1 MVIGYLR
8 KRQSEMKLLLVLL
21 LMFPLTSVAVCERE
35 ETLYTNSVNL
45 HVKTKELHETSK
57 RLFEQK
63 KLSVEQMFKSFSL
76 LRRTFD
82 MVIKSQ
88 HLYYECQ
95 SRTLV

>member
-1 MVIGYLR
+1 M
-8 KRQSEMKLLLVLL
+8 EMKLPLVLL
-21 LMFPLTSVAVCERE
+21 LLFPLTSIAVCERE
-35 ETLYTNSVNL
+35 ETLYTNSVSL
-45 HVKTKELHETSK
+45 HVKVKELHETSK
-57 RLFEQK
+57 KLFEQK
-63 KLSVEQMFKSFSL
+63 KLSAEKLVESFTL

>member
-1 MVIGYLR
+1 MR
-8 KRQSEMKLLLVLL
+8 LLLIALL
-21 LMFPLTSVAVCERE
+21 VFPLTAMAFCERE
-35 ETLYTNSVNL
+35 ETLYANSVTL
-45 HVKTKELHETSK
+45 HVKTKELHEASK

-63 KLSVEQMFKSFSL
+63 KLSVKDMVKSFSL

-95 SRTLV
+95 SRTMV

>member
-1 MVIGYLR
+1 
-8 KRQSEMKLLLVLL
+8 MKLLLVALL
-21 LMFPLTSVAVCERE
+21 LFPLTTMAFCERE
-35 ETLYTNSVNL
+35 ETLYANSVSL

-63 KLSVEQMFKSFSL
+63 QLSAAKLVESFSL

-88 HLYYECQ
+88 HLYYECKT
-95 SRTLV
+95 RTMV

>member
-1 MVIGYLR
+1 
-8 KRQSEMKLLLVLL
+8 MKLPLVLL
-21 LMFPLTSVAVCERE
+21 LLFPLTSIAVCERE
-35 ETLYTNSVNL
+35 ETLYTNSVSL
-45 HVKTKELHETSK
+45 HVKVKELHETSK
-57 RLFEQK
+57 KLFEQK
-63 KLSVEQMFKSFSL
+63 KLSAEKLVESFTL